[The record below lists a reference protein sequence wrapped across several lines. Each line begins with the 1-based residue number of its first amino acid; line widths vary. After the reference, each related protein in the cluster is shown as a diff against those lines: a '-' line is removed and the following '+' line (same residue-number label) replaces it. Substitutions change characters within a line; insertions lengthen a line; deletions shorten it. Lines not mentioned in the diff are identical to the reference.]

1 MMLAACGQKAQETSS
16 EATSDTASVGS
27 TSSLEGMAGDESSS
41 QWLSSDL
48 QMHCLKGQVKKVS
61 TTIYQSDKNGKQDF
75 ERHKTL
81 LTFDAQGLWTGNER
95 AKFKASDITR
105 DSQGRI
111 TKLSFRHVLSKE
123 EDYGC
128 DYDYTYTYTPKGMLA
143 KMGEEFVGE
152 ICGGF
157 EFVYTYDDDGN
168 IASYTQSGVGDG
180 VGVEATVTV
189 TIKETDS
196 HGNWTKSLIKDGST
210 TTEEYDGADGQP
222 KLDKN
227 TETDYSLQ
235 VRKIEY
241 YE

>member
-1 MMLAACGQKAQETSS
+1 
-16 EATSDTASVGS
+16 
-27 TSSLEGMAGDESSS
+27 
-41 QWLSSDL
+41 
-48 QMHCLKGQVKKVS
+48 
-61 TTIYQSDKNGKQDF
+61 
-75 ERHKTL
+75 
-81 LTFDAQGLWTGNER
+81 
-95 AKFKASDITR
+95 
-105 DSQGRI
+105 
-111 TKLSFRHVLSKE
+111 
-123 EDYGC
+123 
-128 DYDYTYTYTPKGMLA
+128 MLA

-196 HGNWTKSLIKDGST
+196 HGNWTKRLIKDVST